1 MFKDKRGWIR
11 IIEAFIAVLLVAGA
25 LLIVINQG
33 YIGKADISEQVYE
46 VQLAILRE
54 IELNDNM
61 RSNLLEIN
69 EGDLPVKWDEFD
81 SQGLTNVKNK
91 INERVPDYLNC
102 TAKVCLLDVICYSEG
117 APVDRDVYAQSVA
130 IAANLETYS
139 PRQLKMFC
147 WTFG

>member
-54 IELNDNM
+54 IEL
-61 RSNLLEIN
+61 
-69 EGDLPVKWDEFD
+69 
-81 SQGLTNVKNK
+81 
-91 INERVPDYLNC
+91 
-102 TAKVCLLDVICYSEG
+102 
-117 APVDRDVYAQSVA
+117 
-130 IAANLETYS
+130 
-139 PRQLKMFC
+139 
-147 WTFG
+147 